1 MGLGIMGTMEM
12 ARNAM
17 RVARNGAEVS
27 GNNLANAANPAYAR
41 QRVKLGS
48 SVTIPTENGPQ
59 GSGAEVAR
67 LEQVRDRVL
76 DKTNIWTPSRAISD
90 AQRRVSDKRSTTNP
104 LILTAAHLA
113 LHRE

>member
-17 RVARNGAEVS
+17 RTARAGAEVS

-41 QRVKLGS
+41 QRIKLSS
-48 SVTIPTENGPQ
+48 SVTIPTEKGPQ

-76 DKTNIWTPSRAISD
+76 DKSI
-90 AQRRVSDKRSTTNP
+90 VSEVG
-104 LILTAAHLA
+104 L
-113 LHRE
+113 

>member
-17 RVARNGAEVS
+17 RTARAGAEVS

-41 QRVKLGS
+41 QRIKLSS
-48 SVTIPTENGPQ
+48 SVTIPTEKGPQ

-76 DKTNIWTPSRAISD
+76 DKSIIKMLFLRHIFIIIMIWYWVMRRMQSD
-90 AQRRVSDKRSTTNP
+90 
-104 LILTAAHLA
+104 
-113 LHRE
+113 